1 MKVQVQAVKVQQQ
14 QVAPAQPSKC
24 YVNTVTM
31 NTTTQHQCKPP
42 ALLIG
47 HAQVQHAM

>member
-14 QVAPAQPSKC
+14 QVAPAQPSKS

-42 ALLIG
+42 VLLIG